1 MNAAVKGVLIAG
13 AAGVGGWLAAK
24 MLLRQA
30 RWFEFEN
37 KVVLIMGGSRGLGLV
52 LARHLVDRGAKVA
65 ITARTAADLQAA
77 EEELRQRGGDVESFE
92 CDVRDRDQVEHVVR
106 QVLNNHGRIDVLL
119 YVAGIIQVG
128 PLDAMTLEDYRDAM
142 DVHCWGALHSALA
155 VIPHMREHGWGRI
168 VNIASIG
175 GIRAVPHLLPYV
187 ASKFALVGL
196 SNGLRTELAKD
207 NILVTTVCPSLMRTG
222 SPRNAIFKGQHREEY
237 VWFSVGDSIPGVAVE
252 ANEAARQILTAC
264 QRGERQVIVW
274 SNPLF
279 ALQQAM
285 PDLTTEILCLIDRLL
300 PEMGG
305 IGQRAARGYE
315 SESSL
320 SPSWLTSLSDQ
331 AARQNNEMRPHPLPP
346 RFGT

>member
-1 MNAAVKGVLIAG
+1 MNAAVKGALVAG
-13 AAGVGGWLAAK
+13 AAGIGSWLAVK

-52 LARHLVDRGAKVA
+52 LARHLVERGAKVA
-65 ITARTAADLQAA
+65 ITARTAEDLRTA
-77 EEELRQRGGDVESFE
+77 EQELRQRGGDVMSFV
-92 CDVRDRDQVEHVVR
+92 CDVRNRSQVEGVVR
-106 QVLNNHGRIDVLL
+106 EVAGKYGAIDVLL

-128 PLDAMTLEDYRDAM
+128 PLDAMTLEDFHEAM
-142 DVHCWGALHSALA
+142 DINCWGGLHSALA
-155 VIPHMREHGWGRI
+155 VIPQMRKQGWGRI

-222 SPRNAIFKGQHREEY
+222 SPRNAIFKGQHRKEY
-237 VWFSVGDSIPGVAVE
+237 VWFSIGDSIPGVAVE

-264 QRGERQVIVW
+264 QRGDRQIIVW

-279 ALQQAM
+279 VLQQSM
-285 PDLTTEILCLIDRLL
+285 PDLTTEILSLIDRLL

-320 SPSWLTSLSDQ
+320 SPSWLTALSEQ
-331 AARQNNEMRPHPLPP
+331 AARENNEMRPHPL
-346 RFGT
+346 